1 MFAMAHVFVTAENTR
16 PPPTPAT
23 SHFAFGTSA
32 LANDALT
39 ALVQEHFDLRPGAI
53 IETLGLRN
61 LPQQRGGRFYQ
72 DTAAYGHFGRN
83 DLNAPWEDVTAKSQE
98 LKQVAAA

>member
-1 MFAMAHVFVTAENTR
+1 MQLSDAIGVAMPLSILVY
-16 PPPTPAT
+16 
-23 SHFAFGTSA
+23 SFGTSA

-53 IETLGLRN
+53 IETFGLRN

-83 DLNAPWEDVTAKSQE
+83 DLNAPWEDVTEKSQE

>member
-1 MFAMAHVFVTAENTR
+1 MCIR
-16 PPPTPAT
+16 
-23 SHFAFGTSA
+23 
-32 LANDALT
+32 D
-39 ALVQEHFDLRPGAI
+39 R
-53 IETLGLRN
+53 RN

-98 LKQVAAA
+98 LKQVAAG

>member
-1 MFAMAHVFVTAENTR
+1 VSILVE
-16 PPPTPAT
+16 
-23 SHFAFGTSA
+23 SFGTSQ

-53 IETLGLRN
+53 IESFGLRN
-61 LPQQRGGRFYQ
+61 LPQERGGRFYQ

-83 DLNAPWEDVTAKSQE
+83 DLKAPWENVDAKAEE
-98 LKQVAAA
+98 LRKA